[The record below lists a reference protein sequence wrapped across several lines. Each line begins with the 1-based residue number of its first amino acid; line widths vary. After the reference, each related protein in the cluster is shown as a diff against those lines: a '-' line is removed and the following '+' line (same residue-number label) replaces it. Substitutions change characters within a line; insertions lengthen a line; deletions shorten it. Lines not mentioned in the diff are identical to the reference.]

1 MSFFVSDSLKSII
14 SEEDLVATSPIK
26 ITEVSENLTIHVLT
40 DQEPNFELEI
50 IEINFHSLRDEFIV
64 MTSKEYLSEIFNAHN
79 LRIDY
84 SIMLNKKQFM
94 QDKGTFNLVKLEINN
109 EDNYVTCQIV
119 INKQR

>member
-40 DQEPNFELEI
+40 DQDKNFELEI

-79 LRIDY
+79 RCIDY
-84 SIMLNKKQFM
+84 SIMLNEKQFM
-94 QDKGTFNLVKLEINN
+94 QDKGTLNLIKLEINN

>member
-26 ITEVSENLTIHVLT
+26 FNEVSENLTIHVLT
-40 DQEPNFELEI
+40 SQDKNFELEI
-50 IEINFHSLRDEFIV
+50 TKVNFHSLRDSFTV
-64 MTSKEYLSEIFNAHN
+64 VTNKECLPAIFYAHN
-79 LRIDY
+79 LCIDY
-84 SIMLNKKQFM
+84 SIMLNKTQFM
-94 QDKGTFNLVKLEINN
+94 QDKGSFNLVELEINN

>member
-40 DQEPNFELEI
+40 DQDKNFELEI

>member
-40 DQEPNFELEI
+40 DQDKNFELEVI
-50 IEINFHSLRDEFIV
+50 KINFHSLRDEFIV
-64 MTSKEYLSEIFNAHN
+64 VTSKEYLSEIFNAHN
-79 LRIDY
+79 LCIDY

>member
-40 DQEPNFELEI
+40 DQDKNFELEV

-64 MTSKEYLSEIFNAHN
+64 VTSKEYLSEIFNAHN

>member
-40 DQEPNFELEI
+40 DQDKNFELEI
-50 IEINFHSLRDEFIV
+50 IEINFHSLTDNFIV
-64 MTSKEYLSEIFNAHN
+64 VTSKEYLPNIFNAHN
-79 LRIDY
+79 RCIDY
-84 SIMLNKKQFM
+84 SIMLNEKQFM
-94 QDKGTFNLVKLEINN
+94 QDKGTLNLIKLEINN